1 MGRLDGKVAFI
12 TGAASGIGYESALL
26 FAKEGAIVVGLDVR
40 ESPDWKQVKGAAPA
54 ADFYTVDVRD
64 EEGQA
69 AAARATIETH
79 GRIDVLVTAAGVAG
93 GGPGHRIPAEEWQRV
108 QDINLK
114 GTFLS
119 AKAVLPQ
126 MLEQRAGSIVTIAS
140 VEGLEGAEGGSTYNA
155 SKGGVILLTK
165 NMAMDY
171 GRMGIRAN
179 CICPGFIDTPL
190 FQSVVGGDSFPD
202 KYRERIR
209 EQHELGRFGRPEEVA
224 AAILFLASDD
234 ASFVSGVALPV
245 DGGFTAG
252 HHIGVIEMMGLSHRC
267 HCSQRDD
274 ARSQGYRQS

>member
-1 MGRLDGKVAFI
+1 MDGRVAWV
-12 TGAASGIGYESALL
+12 TGAASGIGLESALRL
-26 FAKEGAIVVGLDVR
+26 AREGAAVAGLDLE
-40 ESPDWKQVKGAAPA
+40 ESADWKRVALAAPA
-54 ADFYTVDVRD
+54 ASFHAVDVRD
-64 EEGQA
+64 EAGQREA
-69 AAARATIETH
+69 AEAVVRDH

-93 GGPGHRIPAEEWQRV
+93 GGPVHLLDTEEWQRV

-119 AKAVLPQ
+119 AKVALPQ
-126 MLEQRAGSIVTIAS
+126 MLEQRSGSIVTIAS

-165 NMAMDY
+165 NLAMDY

-179 CICPGFIDTPL
+179 CVCPGFIDTPL
-190 FQSVVGGDSFPD
+190 FRSVVGGEGFPAQ
-202 KYRERIR
+202 YRDRIR

-224 AAILFLASDD
+224 AAVLFLGSDD

-252 HHIGVIEMMGLSHRC
+252 HHVGVVELMGL
-267 HCSQRDD
+267 
-274 ARSQGYRQS
+274 AGK